1 MIYSLQTE
9 AWLSCFTSGQDQTMA
24 EEEEEAEDEVGL
36 RPYSS
41 QNLTIRAATTVGSL
55 SGRAVASS
63 SLKF

>member
-1 MIYSLQTE
+1 
-9 AWLSCFTSGQDQTMA
+9 MA

-63 SLKF
+63 SLTF